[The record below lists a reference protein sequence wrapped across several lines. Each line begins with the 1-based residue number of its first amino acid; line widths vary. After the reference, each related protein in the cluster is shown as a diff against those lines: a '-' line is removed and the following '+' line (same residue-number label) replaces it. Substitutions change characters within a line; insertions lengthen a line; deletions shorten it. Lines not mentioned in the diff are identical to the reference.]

1 MITAKKILKKAKSY
15 IGTKDDGNNKVIFN
29 TEFYGR
35 AVSGDAYPWCVV
47 FIWYLFKSLGASKLF
62 CKGDKVA
69 SCGVVMSEMSAQ
81 KLSYKTKP
89 KKGDLAIYD
98 FSGNHKEHTH
108 IGIVSEVI
116 SSTEFKAIEG
126 NTSSTNFTNGGYVL
140 EQKRNINQVNCFI
153 RPKYSAE
160 TKKAV
165 ALKENGA
172 IYKYAYKDV
181 VGKSSKNLKNLK
193 KGSKVKPV
201 ADTDDGYGW
210 SKVKYGK
217 VTGWMMNKHLDVKGL
232 SSFKKYTLKSDT
244 NAFLVED
251 KRLSDKV
258 KLKKGTKYTFISEIE
273 KGEYK
278 GYSYIK
284 VNGKHYYIKLY

>member
-1 MITAKKILKKAKSY
+1 MTATKILKKAKSY

-29 TEFYGR
+29 TEYYGR

-47 FIWYLFKSLGASKLF
+47 FIWYLFNELGASKLF
-62 CKGDKVA
+62 CGGKKVA

-108 IGIVSEVI
+108 IGIVSEVL

-126 NTSSTNFTNGGYVL
+126 NTSSTNYTNGGYVL

-160 TKKAV
+160 KEKTV
-165 ALKENGA
+165 ALVENGA

-181 VGKSSKNLKNLK
+181 IGKSSKNLKSLK
-193 KGSKVKPV
+193 KGKKVTPV
-201 ADTDDGYGW
+201 DGTDDGFGW
-210 SKVKYGK
+210 SKVKYGDI
-217 VTGWMMNKHLDVKGL
+217 TGWIMNKHLDIKGL
-232 SSFKKYTLKSDT
+232 SEFKKYTLKSDT
-244 NAFLVED
+244 TAMLVEN
-251 KRLSDKV
+251 KKLTDKV
-258 KLKKGTKYTFISEIE
+258 KLKKGTKYTLISEIE

-278 GYSYIK
+278 GYCYFK
-284 VNGKHYYIKLY
+284 TDGKHYYAKL